1 MSQPSSSAYERLR
14 AATARLAVPQEVRAT
29 AAATPGDP
37 RPGQIWRAV
46 WDDVVEIVAV
56 TAVDATAV
64 FGLPVSLETHFHD
77 SQTLLLP
84 ASASTLKQPLAL
96 WCGLGS
102 RLPWCV
108 LDRQVSQLSVPLD
121 AKGSPTP
128 TPTPTPTEYRYG
140 SPIPSA
146 AAQASE
152 FRAVLADV
160 MEVLTSAHWAPQG
173 SGDLAVLLKQHGLG
187 PADLIEH
194 LGIEPP
200 RALALLRARTPLTP
214 HEASLLAPVLGLP
227 LDDVL
232 AANPPLPDRLV
243 HELSR
248 PARRAQ
254 IRHLAQLTNTTE
266 DDARKQALFATLA
279 LAARQE
285 RPAEADWPARVDR
298 FFDVHLSRGGQ

>member
-1 MSQPSSSAYERLR
+1 M
-14 AATARLAVPQEVRAT
+14 
-29 AAATPGDP
+29 
-37 RPGQIWRAV
+37 
-46 WDDVVEIVAV
+46 AV
-56 TAVDATAV
+56 TAVDATTV
-64 FGLPVSLETHFHD
+64 FALPVSLETRFHD

-84 ASASTLKQPLAL
+84 ASASTLNQPLAL
-96 WCGLGS
+96 WCGLAS

-121 AKGSPTP
+121 AEGSPTP
-128 TPTPTPTEYRYG
+128 TATEYRYG

-152 FRAVLADV
+152 FRAVLADT
-160 MEVLTSAHWAPQG
+160 MDVLTLAHWAPQG
-173 SGDLAVLLKQHGLG
+173 SGDLAVLLKQRGLG
-187 PADLIEH
+187 PAGLIQH

-214 HEASLLAPVLGLP
+214 REASLLAPVLGLP

-232 AANPPLPDRLV
+232 AANPPLPDDLV

-248 PARRAQ
+248 PARRGQ
-254 IRHLAQLTNTTE
+254 IRRLAQLTNTTE
-266 DDARKQALFATLA
+266 DDARQQALFATLA

-298 FFDVHLSRGGQ
+298 FFDVHLSQGGQQ

>member
-14 AATARLAVPQEVRAT
+14 AATARLAVPKEVLAT

-46 WDDVVEIVAV
+46 WDDVVEIVAI
-56 TAVDATAV
+56 TAVDGVAV
-64 FGLPVSLETHFHD
+64 FALPISLEPRFHD

-84 ASASTLKQPLAL
+84 ASASTLSQPLAL
-96 WCGLGS
+96 WCGLAR

-108 LDRQVSQLSVPLD
+108 LDRQVSQLSVQLD
-121 AKGSPTP
+121 AKGSPAQTA
-128 TPTPTPTEYRYG
+128 TDYRYG
-140 SPIPSA
+140 NPIPSS
-146 AAQASE
+146 AAQVSE
-152 FRAVLADV
+152 FRAVLADT
-160 MEVLTSAHWAPQG
+160 MDVLASAHWAPQG
-173 SGDLAVLLKQHGLG
+173 SGNLAVLLKQRGLG
-187 PADLIEH
+187 PADLIQH

-200 RALALLRARTPLTP
+200 RALAVLRALTPLTP
-214 HEASLLAPVLGLP
+214 REAGLLAPILGLP

-248 PARRAQ
+248 PARRVQ
-254 IRHLAQLTNTTE
+254 IRRLAQLTGTAE
-266 DDARKQALFATLA
+266 DDARQQALFATLV

-298 FFDVHLSRGGQ
+298 FFDVHLSQGGQR

>member
-14 AATARLAVPQEVRAT
+14 AATARLAVPEVVRAT
-29 AAATPGDP
+29 TAAPPGDP
-37 RPGQIWRAV
+37 CPGQIWRAV

-56 TAVDATAV
+56 TAVDATTV
-64 FGLPVSLETHFHD
+64 FALPVSLETRFHD

-84 ASASTLKQPLAL
+84 ASASTLNQPLAL
-96 WCGLGS
+96 WCGLAS

-121 AKGSPTP
+121 AEGSPTP
-128 TPTPTPTEYRYG
+128 TATEYRYG

-152 FRAVLADV
+152 FRAVLADT
-160 MEVLTSAHWAPQG
+160 MDVLTLAHWAPQG
-173 SGDLAVLLKQHGLG
+173 SGDLAVLLKQRGLG
-187 PADLIEH
+187 PAGLIQH

-214 HEASLLAPVLGLP
+214 REASLLAPVLGLP

-232 AANPPLPDRLV
+232 AANPPLPDDLV

-248 PARRAQ
+248 PARRGQ
-254 IRHLAQLTNTTE
+254 IRRLAQLTNTTE
-266 DDARKQALFATLA
+266 DDARQQALFATLA

-298 FFDVHLSRGGQ
+298 FFDVHLSQGGQQ